1 MAKTVLVS
9 LRKGRRTLQLT
20 VEDDGKGFQKKKR
33 SKGLGLHIMDYRA
46 SVLGGT
52 FEIESKPMSGTR
64 ITCIVP
70 LKSGSMKKQSIR

>member
-1 MAKTVLVS
+1 MSKSRGA
-9 LRKGRRTLQLT
+9 LQLT

-52 FEIESKPMSGTR
+52 FSLETKPKGTR
-64 ITCIVP
+64 VLCTIP
-70 LKSGSMKKQSIR
+70 LRSRREKR